1 MEASV
6 SLDLPTRILQAR
18 QRIEPYVRRTHLE
31 YSPGLSKLADGCE
44 VYIKLESEQITG
56 SFKAR
61 GAFNKMLMLAERGP
75 EFKEKGVIT
84 ASSGNHGLGCLA
96 ACKRTGIPLTVYC
109 QKHVDA
115 GKRNSLEEQGATVVL
130 YGEDCVDAELEARRT
145 ANLSGVEYISPYNDY
160 DIIAGQ
166 GTISVEILEQLP
178 EVDAILVSVGG
189 GGLIG
194 GIARYA
200 KQVKPSIKIIGCSPE
215 KSKVMHASV
224 IAKKLI
230 YEESFDTLSDGTAG
244 SIEEN
249 SVTFEICR
257 DYVDEWML
265 VTEEQ
270 IGKAVVFM
278 AQTHHKIVEGSAG
291 VSLGAYMFNAARFKG
306 QKVAIVSCGSNISV
320 RSLQDLL
327 NKYVK

>member
-1 MEASV
+1 M
-6 SLDLPTRILQAR
+6 DLPTNTTKAR
-18 QRIEPYVRRTHLE
+18 QRIISYIRKTPLE
-31 YSPGLSKLADGCE
+31 YSLGLSKLADGCD

-61 GAFNKMLMLAERGP
+61 GAFNKILMIAERSP
-75 EFKEKGVIT
+75 ESKQKGVIT

-96 ACKRTGIPLTVYC
+96 ACKRAGIPLKVYC
-109 QKHVDA
+109 QEHVDT
-115 GKRNSLEEQGATVVL
+115 GKKKWMEDQGATVVQI
-130 YGEDCVDAELEARRT
+130 GEDCVEAEEEARRV
-145 ANLSGVEYISPYNDY
+145 ANDTGVEYISPYNDY

-166 GTISVEILEQLP
+166 GTISIEILEQLP

-215 KSKVMHASV
+215 KSKVMHESV
-224 IAKKLI
+224 KAKKLI

-244 SIEEN
+244 AIEEN
-249 SVTFEICR
+249 AVTFELCR
-257 DYVDEWML
+257 DYVDEWIL

-270 IGKAVVFM
+270 IGKAIVFM
-278 AQTHHKIVEGSAG
+278 VKNHHKIVEGAAG
-291 VSLGAYMFNAARFKG
+291 VALGAYMFNPERFKG
-306 QKVAIVSCGSNISV
+306 LKVVILSCGANISTAT
-320 RSLQDLL
+320 LQNLL
-327 NKYVK
+327 KEYA